1 MKLTIFVAL
10 ISAGFM
16 LPKLP
21 ARAVETGQPIL
32 QRIVFLGDS
41 ITDGHTYPLLVQ
53 QALRAAGQPVPVVI
67 NAGIG
72 GDTAKGIS
80 ARLER
85 DVLFYKPTLVTL
97 SAGINDALQDVP
109 LAEYSLSITAIAD
122 RLRAAKIPLL
132 ILTTTIYSAK
142 HAAGEKRADEYNAWL
157 RTFAAVRGLK
167 IAEVNALFTKT
178 RAEKGET
185 FIMETDGV
193 HPNWEG
199 QHLIARAVLDALG
212 YPDLAAPRQLKLS
225 VMPGVLPVWRMRVAT
240 EDKPLDAEAVQKIM
254 QDDSAQG
261 QAPKGQTPTNWKEY
275 SLPETTPQEHP
286 WNEQERQRGFALSL
300 DKIIAPGKS
309 WQGLAA
315 LENKST
321 QPKVM
326 FFNTGAQ
333 LQSVWL
339 NGERIYQHTQWRGWH
354 AGRERIA
361 ATLKPGLNA
370 VFIETG
376 AQFFLSVT
384 DDNQW

>member
-1 MKLTIFVAL
+1 MKNLFRLLIFFVMTIVTA
-10 ISAGFM
+10 SSH
-16 LPKLP
+16 
-21 ARAVETGQPIL
+21 EQPVTASTRTIPP
-32 QRIVFLGDS
+32 RIAFLGDS

-53 QALRAAGQPVPVVI
+53 QALRAAGQPVPIVI

-72 GDTAKGIS
+72 GDTAKGMS

-97 SAGINDALQDVP
+97 SAGINDALHDVP
-109 LAEYSLSITAIAD
+109 LAEYSISVTAIAD
-122 RLRAAKIPLL
+122 RMRAAKIPLL
-132 ILTTTIYSAK
+132 ILTTTTYGVK
-142 HAAGEKRADEYNAWL
+142 QAAGEKRADEYNAWL
-157 RTFAAVRGLK
+157 RTFAAGRGLK
-167 IAEVNALFTKT
+167 VAEVSALFKET
-178 RAEKGET
+178 REQKGEAS
-185 FIMETDGV
+185 IMEADGV

-199 QHLIARAVLDALG
+199 QRLIARAVLDALG
-212 YPDLAAPRQLKLS
+212 YPDLAAPKQLKLS

-240 EDKPLDAEAVQKIM
+240 EDKPLDAEAVHKIM
-254 QDDSAQG
+254 QDNSAQ
-261 QAPKGQTPTNWKEY
+261 GQTPTNWKEY

-315 LENKST
+315 LENKSA
-321 QPKVM
+321 QPKQV